1 MSKFTVEETNLM
13 CIYHTGTR
21 ADLITELSE
30 MQRYLEQDENE
41 LLEITNTV
49 IDKLNEMSDND
60 FESFVIELV
69 TDFEEADFQ

>member
-21 ADLITELSE
+21 TDLISELSE
-30 MQRYLEQDENE
+30 MQRYLEQDEIE
-41 LLEITNTV
+41 LLKLTNSV
-49 IDKLNEMSDND
+49 IDKLKEISDND

-69 TDFEEADFQ
+69 MDSEE

>member
-30 MQRYLEQDENE
+30 MHGHLEKDETE
-41 LLEITNTV
+41 LLELTESV
-49 IDKLNEMSDND
+49 ISKLSTMSDNEFDRIIAEHVVD
-60 FESFVIELV
+60 FE
-69 TDFEEADFQ
+69 

>member
-30 MQRYLEQDENE
+30 MQKYLEQDETE
-41 LLEITNTV
+41 LLELTQSV
-49 IDKLNEMSDND
+49 VDKLSAMND
-60 FESFVIELV
+60 DAFESVMREIV
-69 TDFEEADFQ
+69 ADFK